1 MAVFAP
7 RFDTRE
13 RSMTRHIKYE
23 KEALLRG
30 WDAVYDLEEFIL
42 AYSLAPLAARE
53 IFAKAG
59 PRRLDLANA
68 MDARKLVTARHSM
81 ITRL

>member
-1 MAVFAP
+1 
-7 RFDTRE
+7 
-13 RSMTRHIKYE
+13 MTRHIKYE
-23 KEALLRG
+23 QEALLRG

-68 MDARKLVTARHSM
+68 MDARKLATAEHST

>member
-1 MAVFAP
+1 
-7 RFDTRE
+7 
-13 RSMTRHIKYE
+13 MTRHVKYE

-59 PRRLDLANA
+59 PRRIDLANA
-68 MDARKLVTARHSM
+68 MDARHLAATQH
-81 ITRL
+81 

>member
-1 MAVFAP
+1 
-7 RFDTRE
+7 
-13 RSMTRHIKYE
+13 MTRHVKYE

-30 WDAVYDLEEFIL
+30 WDAVYDLEEFIQ
-42 AYSLAPLAARE
+42 AYRLAPLAARE

-68 MDARKLVTARHSM
+68 MNARAMAVTHHWS
-81 ITRL
+81 ITQL

>member
-1 MAVFAP
+1 V
-7 RFDTRE
+7 
-13 RSMTRHIKYE
+13 TRHFKYD

-42 AYSLAPLAARE
+42 AYRLPPLAARE

-68 MDARKLVTARHSM
+68 MDARDIMAPRDQSKHTQGA
-81 ITRL
+81 

>member
-1 MAVFAP
+1 
-7 RFDTRE
+7 
-13 RSMTRHIKYE
+13 MTMHIKYE

-68 MDARKLVTARHSM
+68 MDVQKLAMVQRSI

>member
-1 MAVFAP
+1 
-7 RFDTRE
+7 
-13 RSMTRHIKYE
+13 MTMHISYE

-30 WDAVYDLEEFIL
+30 WDAVYDLEEFIR
-42 AYSLAPLAARE
+42 AYRLAPLAARE

-68 MDARKLVTARHSM
+68 MAARDRGEGPLAGNAPMSRA
-81 ITRL
+81 